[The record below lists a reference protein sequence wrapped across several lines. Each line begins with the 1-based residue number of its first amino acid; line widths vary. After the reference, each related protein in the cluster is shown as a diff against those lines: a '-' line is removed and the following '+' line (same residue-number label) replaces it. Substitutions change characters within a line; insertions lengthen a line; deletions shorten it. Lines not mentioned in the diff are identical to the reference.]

1 MCGGGGGEGEIFF
14 FGGDG
19 MVLKGDPGEISR
31 HQQNLKNGLQKSD
44 CQLTANEGWVGGII
58 KILQSLMGGTRN
70 FILTPPEFSNPRP
83 QVINNYRSLKNCLY
97 PGQDIANQKTGSKLA
112 AVKTLHGR
120 WCYCL
125 VIEIQALQ
133 SR

>member
-1 MCGGGGGEGEIFF
+1 
-14 FGGDG
+14 
-19 MVLKGDPGEISR
+19 MVFKGDPGEISR
-31 HQQNLKNGLQKSD
+31 QRQNLKKGLSKID
-44 CQLTANEGWVGGII
+44 CQLTANEGWVRGII

-70 FILTPPEFSNPRP
+70 FILTPPEFSNPPP
-83 QVINNYRSLKNCLY
+83 QVINNDQPLMNCLY
-97 PGQDIANQKTGSKLA
+97 PGQDIANQKTGSKPA
-112 AVKTLHGR
+112 AVKILHGR